1 MNQRKRELWRKV
13 AHVGIGTAV
22 LIGAYCVGQRWGADT
37 LDAALGGLIAVLVL
51 ADVLIADYGWKLPL
65 YHNLQRAHEERG
77 LHSATLAVLG
87 SVIAYK
93 LFALPIAIAAIGMLI
108 YGDAAAAI
116 AGILAGT
123 GRKKCV
129 PARVLAMFAVS
140 GAIGFFVFG
149 WIGAVMAIA
158 ATIAECCVKQI
169 DDALTIPLF
178 AGIVG
183 QLLVLYFL

>member
-1 MNQRKRELWRKV
+1 MIQRTRELWRKA
-13 AHVGIGTAV
+13 AHISIGTAA
-22 LIGAYCVGQRWGADT
+22 LLGAYCVGQRWGGNT
-37 LDAALGGLIAVLVL
+37 LDATLGGVLALLIL
-51 ADVLIADYGWKLPL
+51 ADVLIADFGWKLPL

-87 SVIAYK
+87 SIIAYK
-93 LFALPIAIAAIGMLI
+93 LFVLPVAIAAIGMLV

-116 AGILAGT
+116 AGILTGT
-123 GRKKCV
+123 GRKKRTA
-129 PARVLAMFAVS
+129 ARIIALLAVNL
-140 GAIGFFVFG
+140 AIGVFVFG
-149 WIGAVMAIA
+149 WIGAAMAVA
-158 ATIAECCVKQI
+158 ATLAECCVKQI